1 MHRADTGARP
11 PYPGGERRSGT
22 RLMLELQFYLVSG
35 LVVAAI
41 WALPAAGVSLI
52 YGVLRYPNFAIAEYG
67 TLGAYLALAISAQG
81 LSLAAAAIVAAVVT
95 GAVAVAADQAVF
107 RPVRGAGPVPPIL
120 LSLGLMLILQNIV
133 RFVWGNEVQQYD
145 VPLQAPWRVFGFV
158 VSPPQA
164 VTLAVATGLLLLLH
178 VLLRRTGFGRD
189 TRAVANNRDLAITT
203 GVEPERVYGG
213 ITFITG
219 ALAALG
225 GIMLGLAGSI
235 TPLMG
240 WHSLIP
246 IFAVAILGGLGNVL
260 GTLVAAA
267 VLGVASEF
275 SLFLVEASYKPAI
288 AFVVLVAVLT
298 LRPGGI
304 LKGEY

>member
-1 MHRADTGARP
+1 
-11 PYPGGERRSGT
+11 
-22 RLMLELQFYLVSG
+22 MLELQFYFVSG

-67 TLGAYLALAISAQG
+67 TLGAYVALAIAG
-81 LSLAAAAIVAAVVT
+81 LGLPLAGAALTAALVT
-95 GAVAVAADQAVF
+95 GLLAVAVDQAVF

-120 LSLGLMLILQNIV
+120 LSLGLMLILQNVV
-133 RFVWGNEVQQYD
+133 RFIWGNDVQQYG
-145 VPLQAPWRVFGFV
+145 VALQAPWRVLGFI
-158 VSPPQA
+158 VSPTQV
-164 VTLAVATGLLLLLH
+164 VTIGGALAVLIFLH
-178 VLLRRTGFGRD
+178 VVLRRTSFGRD
-189 TRAVANNRDLAITT
+189 TRAVANNRELAVTT
-203 GVEPERVYGG
+203 GVEPERVYCG
-213 ITFITG
+213 ITFAAG

-225 GIMLGLAGSI
+225 GIMLGLAGAI

-267 VLGVASEF
+267 LLGVASEF
-275 SLFLVEASYKPAI
+275 SLLAVEASYKPAI
-288 AFVVLVAVLT
+288 AFIVLVAVLS
-298 LRPGGI
+298 LRPGGL